1 MSDGADPWQGQEL
14 LDQQEQLLRERMES
28 KYMRAALNECWNW
41 LGAKAGNG
49 YGVLSVNGKNTYAH
63 RAQYE
68 LHNKTRIPVGAVV
81 LHSCDNPSCVN
92 PYHLSTGSQR
102 ENIADAVKKGRMASG
117 ENHGLIKNPGAAARG
132 ERVASSK
139 LTAEQVASIRREY
152 VKGTPG
158 RKSKSSLTGLA
169 DRYGVGFQT
178 ISKIVNGRLWK

>member
-1 MSDGADPWQGQEL
+1 M
-14 LDQQEQLLRERMES
+14 ER
-28 KYMRAALNECWNW
+28 KYVRAAENECWNW
-41 LGAKAGNG
+41 FGAKAGNK

-68 LHNKTRIPVGAVV
+68 LQNNVRIPDGMVV

-92 PYHLSTGSQR
+92 PAHLSIGSQR
-102 ENIADAVKKGRMASG
+102 ENLADAARKGRMASG
-117 ENHGLIKNPGAAARG
+117 ENHGLVKNPEAAARG

-139 LTAEQVASIRREY
+139 LTQEQVANIRSEY

-158 RKSKSSLTGLA
+158 RKSKYSLTGLA
-169 DRYGVGFQT
+169 DRYGVRFQT